1 MSVVTEKRHQP
12 LRGSKGGSSKP
23 KQPHIAQNGV
33 ASLSTARIVYLLSWG
48 PIVGPVN
55 GLKSIKLDGT
65 PIQAEDGTLNYPDVK
80 WQFRPGELNQER
92 LEGVAES
99 SNEIAVGQTLLST
112 QPYIYTVT
120 NATADAV
127 RVRLSW
133 PNLQAQD
140 SSGNINGV
148 RIEYAIDVA
157 TDGAP
162 YQTVLSTFVDRKNVT
177 TYYRSHRINLPAGGH
192 WAVRVRRITPEANS
206 SLVQDTMMLTAI
218 AEVVD
223 SNQEF
228 PLTAVG
234 CVEYDAQQFG
244 GDFPKFSALMRGRIV
259 RVPMNYDPET
269 RTYFTGGP
277 GTTNGVWDGT
287 FKEAYSN
294 NPAWVF
300 YDLVL
305 NPYYGLGERIDQSM
319 VNRWA
324 LYRIAQYCDQLVPD
338 GKGGQEPRFTC
349 NLYLQK
355 QEEAYAVLQDLAA
368 IFHGLAF
375 WDGSQITV

>member
-1 MSVVTEKRHQP
+1 MSVVTKKRHQP

-206 SLVQDTMMLTAI
+206 SLVQDTMVLTAI

-305 NPYYGLGERIDQSM
+305 
-319 VNRWA
+319 
-324 LYRIAQYCDQLVPD
+324 
-338 GKGGQEPRFTC
+338 
-349 NLYLQK
+349 
-355 QEEAYAVLQDLAA
+355 
-368 IFHGLAF
+368 
-375 WDGSQITV
+375 

>member
-1 MSVVTEKRHQP
+1 
-12 LRGSKGGSSKP
+12 SKP

-206 SLVQDTMMLTAI
+206 SLVQDTMVLTAI

-294 NPAWVF
+294 NPAWV
-300 YDLVL
+300 
-305 NPYYGLGERIDQSM
+305 
-319 VNRWA
+319 
-324 LYRIAQYCDQLVPD
+324 
-338 GKGGQEPRFTC
+338 
-349 NLYLQK
+349 
-355 QEEAYAVLQDLAA
+355 
-368 IFHGLAF
+368 
-375 WDGSQITV
+375 

>member
-1 MSVVTEKRHQP
+1 M
-12 LRGSKGGSSKP
+12 
-23 KQPHIAQNGV
+23 
-33 ASLSTARIVYLLSWG
+33 
-48 PIVGPVN
+48 
-55 GLKSIKLDGT
+55 
-65 PIQAEDGTLNYPDVK
+65 NYPDVK

-192 WAVRVRRITPEANS
+192 WAVRVRRISVPSSAWIGVPS
-206 SLVQDTMMLTAI
+206 SLIDLSPLTGPTIGPQLRRYTIRA
-218 AEVVD
+218 VD
-223 SNQEF
+223 SDATPFWAMCGCFGLELP
-228 PLTAVG
+228 PLL
-234 CVEYDAQQFG
+234 
-244 GDFPKFSALMRGRIV
+244 PR
-259 RVPMNYDPET
+259 
-269 RTYFTGGP
+269 
-277 GTTNGVWDGT
+277 
-287 FKEAYSN
+287 
-294 NPAWVF
+294 
-300 YDLVL
+300 
-305 NPYYGLGERIDQSM
+305 
-319 VNRWA
+319 
-324 LYRIAQYCDQLVPD
+324 
-338 GKGGQEPRFTC
+338 KG
-349 NLYLQK
+349 
-355 QEEAYAVLQDLAA
+355 
-368 IFHGLAF
+368 
-375 WDGSQITV
+375 